1 MKVVSRYVREQKR
14 YTKNDLKSKF
24 SFDEDGVEKFI
35 KNLKAY
41 GVLKSV
47 KNTDDQL
54 EMSDLVD
61 DDVEITDETAE
72 SGDCLYVFTYVG
84 VITCGSRVIK
94 VYPKYLLS
102 KKDDNVLDEMKQ
114 VVKVLER
121 YSRSEEQIINV
132 FNGDGENRSFNILA
146 VILFL
151 INDYYEYGIY
161 TNSEDIIEVNGE
173 GEILWGKTIDESFA
187 MIEDNRPYY
196 MELYTEKSV
205 EDDMDYF
212 KRLHECVLTECSR
225 QLRDAQ
231 LDALFDMDVIELSEE
246 TLADF
251 GDKEYVLERII
262 KELNLQFNTH
272 RQILLKT
279 LYAYVSQDRKML
291 DENDGISMFGTTAY
305 HAVWE
310 KACAEVFDNKLNTT
324 LAQLKMTVPLAEKY
338 NSKTIKR
345 QKLIDIIE
353 KPIWQGEDTEAK
365 AADTLIPDLI
375 SIPFGPAPHPLQSPD
390 DDSMDCNGNYRE
402 ASFFSRFYPEK
413 VIQVTGNTYWSR
425 LEDAESDMYILPCVI
440 NMDDNCVEGQACYEI
455 YLVAPDKSVVPLCNT
470 IMACDLIKSAVK
482 DLYMQIEVLASHVN
496 IDNKARSVIDA
507 YLNKDKKV
515 LSKTFKVP
523 EPSSDDFMT
532 DIDLPFK

>member
-231 LDALFDMDVIELSEE
+231 LDALFDMGIRKDIEIDGQMVAFKASAAIPRIYRLKFQRDIYKDLALLEKSIGDGKEESSNLDMFSLEMFENIAFIMAKHADPSIPDTPEEWLDNFNTFSIYQVLPQLIELWG
-246 TLADF
+246 LN
-251 GDKEYVLERII
+251 I
-262 KELNLQFNTH
+262 KTD
-272 RQILLKT
+272 
-279 LYAYVSQDRKML
+279 V
-291 DENDGISMFGTTAY
+291 
-305 HAVWE
+305 
-310 KACAEVFDNKLNTT
+310 
-324 LAQLKMTVPLAEKY
+324 
-338 NSKTIKR
+338 
-345 QKLIDIIE
+345 
-353 KPIWQGEDTEAK
+353 EAK
-365 AADTLIPDLI
+365 KN
-375 SIPFGPAPHPLQSPD
+375 FVQQS
-390 DDSMDCNGNYRE
+390 
-402 ASFFSRFYPEK
+402 
-413 VIQVTGNTYWSR
+413 
-425 LEDAESDMYILPCVI
+425 
-440 NMDDNCVEGQACYEI
+440 
-455 YLVAPDKSVVPLCNT
+455 
-470 IMACDLIKSAVK
+470 VK
-482 DLYMQIEVLASHVN
+482 
-496 IDNKARSVIDA
+496 
-507 YLNKDKKV
+507 
-515 LSKTFKVP
+515 
-523 EPSSDDFMT
+523 
-532 DIDLPFK
+532 

>member
-1 MKVVSRYVREQKR
+1 MKVVSQYVREQKR

-24 SFDEDGVEKFI
+24 SFDEEGVEKFI
-35 KNLKAY
+35 RNLKTY

-54 EMSDLVD
+54 EKSDLVD

-72 SGDCLYVFTYVG
+72 SGDCLYVFNYVG
-84 VITCGSRVIK
+84 VITCGSRIIK

-102 KKDDNVLDEMKQ
+102 KKDDDVLNEMKQ

-121 YSRSEEQIINV
+121 YTRSEEQIINV
-132 FNGDGENRSFNILA
+132 FNGNGENRSFNILA

-173 GEILWGKTIDESFA
+173 GEILWEKTIDESFA
-187 MIEDNRPYY
+187 LIEDNRPYY

-231 LDALFDMDVIELSEE
+231 LDALFDMDIIELSEE
-246 TLADF
+246 TLTDF

-324 LAQLKMTVPLAEKY
+324 LAQLKMTVPLADKY
-338 NSKTIKR
+338 NGKTTKR

-375 SIPFGPAPHPLQSPD
+375 SIPCIKGKDWFIIFDAKYYNLQLEKGKSLRGNPGVGDVTKQYLYQLAYKDFINAHGIAEVRNCFLMPTEEKDIVKKGCVRMAMLEALNLKNIQIRLIPASELYD
-390 DDSMDCNGNYRE
+390 NYL
-402 ASFFSRFYPEK
+402 
-413 VIQVTGNTYWSR
+413 TGNHMDISK
-425 LEDAESDMYILPCVI
+425 LEL
-440 NMDDNCVEGQACYEI
+440 
-455 YLVAPDKSVVPLCNT
+455 
-470 IMACDLIKSAVK
+470 
-482 DLYMQIEVLASHVN
+482 
-496 IDNKARSVIDA
+496 
-507 YLNKDKKV
+507 
-515 LSKTFKVP
+515 
-523 EPSSDDFMT
+523 
-532 DIDLPFK
+532 